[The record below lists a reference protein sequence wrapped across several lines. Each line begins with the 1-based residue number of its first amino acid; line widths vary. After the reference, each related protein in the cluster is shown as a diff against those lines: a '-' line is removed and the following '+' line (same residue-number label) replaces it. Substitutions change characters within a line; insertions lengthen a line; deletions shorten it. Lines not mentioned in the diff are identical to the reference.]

1 MGFLEIVLTI
11 LAAIIIGVIFYYVFK
26 LTGPWGSLWSFLLI
40 LILAGVA
47 AEAWISPVG
56 PVVWNVAWVPTL
68 LVIITFALLLA
79 AATPPRDRTT
89 TTSAGPNPSKEES
102 AAIAIGAF
110 FWIFLLVLLAFTLW
124 GMFY

>member
-26 LTGPWGSLWSFLLI
+26 TTGPWGSLWSFLLI

-89 TTSAGPNPSKEES
+89 TSAGPNPSKEES

-110 FWIFLLVLLAFTLW
+110 FWIFLLALLAFTLW